1 VPQSDVAGEK
11 TSATQPFPTKPPAY
25 ARQYLKVPDDLID
38 FTPEMRATARDN
50 VARYKTGPMFLPPI
64 VGDGKGLLAA
74 LTLGTASGGTNWPGA
89 AYDPETHTVYAQA
102 NQSALFPISMRTPPA
117 GFSDLNFVM
126 GRNDTEF
133 RVSEGPGFG
142 SAADAPQPVRRP
154 AAPAPAAPAAAP
166 TTQAGALTVQGL
178 SIIKPPYAVISAINL
193 DRGELTWQVPYGETP
208 DVVRNH
214 PALKGKDI
222 GNTGQG
228 GSVGMVVTKTLIVL
242 GDSQITSVSHPRGAM
257 LRAYDKA
264 TGKEVGALLMPA
276 PQSGSPMTYMV
287 DGKQYIIVAVSGGAY
302 SGEYIAYS
310 LPSE

>member
-1 VPQSDVAGEK
+1 
-11 TSATQPFPTKPPAY
+11 
-25 ARQYLKVPDDLID
+25 
-38 FTPEMRATARDN
+38 
-50 VARYKTGPMFLPPI
+50 MFLPAI
-64 VGDGKGLLAA
+64 VGDSKGLIAS

-102 NQSALFPISMRTPPA
+102 NQSALFPISMRTPPE
-117 GFSDLNFVM
+117 GFSDLRYVM

-142 SAADAPQPVRRP
+142 SAADAPQPQRR
-154 AAPAPAAPAAAP
+154 AAPAAPAAAP
-166 TTQAGALTVQGL
+166 APAAGALTVQGL
-178 SIIKPPYAVISAINL
+178 SILKPPYAVISAINL
-193 DRGELTWQVPYGETP
+193 DRGELSWQVPYGETP

-222 GNTGQG
+222 ANTGQG
-228 GSVGMVVTKTLIVL
+228 GSVGMVVTKSLIVL
-242 GDSQITSVSHPRGAM
+242 GDSQVTTTPSHPRGAM
-257 LRAYDKA
+257 LRAYDK
-264 TGKEVGALLMPA
+264 TSGKEVGAVFMPA

-302 SGEYIAYS
+302 SGEYIAYR